1 MVFVHQDFKD
11 EIKNTMRPDLLEKF
25 RLKDIDDLPNET
37 IIQRLRDIYEEH
49 NSPVSTYRIV
59 SDSWHDSYVSTLLEQ
74 IKSIDDQFFWTDN
87 WLFRWTWLVDT
98 INNSFEAES
107 NEDELF
113 KPGKVVRVCSS
124 DKLRNLNLSWLRDY
138 IGKHYQVVG
147 YDSNCITDESIVIND
162 FPNSSYW
169 HSITRKKVY
178 VKDWFGNYYRGPQV
192 VFVPTSIKD
201 LEAFEKQKMLDQII
215 DQIRDSQKYEIEWLS
230 AEYQDKLRD
239 FFETSKK
246 LEEKLS
252 TDIKTQAERIMD
264 MQMHTKEILERNTQ
278 IANVTYVAKKE
289 LCVDTV
295 PLFHEAL
302 PIGRYNIKLDLNSRR
317 LKIYNID
324 IASTETYQHPHIQRN
339 GDCCLGEW
347 MNPLRESYSKWDYVT
362 LIGWIISYLEHLN
375 ERSVFIS
382 MDERQRDNYKKFKY
396 SIDKKTKK
404 PKEESIKW
412 EAPMTIVIDEAI
424 ATDQTLTYN
433 RTDWQR
439 IASSISGDTWVSLEL
454 EERIQQLEQAIEEH
468 NQTQEQADNT
478 F

>member
-59 SDSWHDSYVSTLLEQ
+59 SDSWHDSYVWNLLEQ

-113 KPGKVVRVCSS
+113 KPGKVVRVCSA

-162 FPNSSYW
+162 FPNTGYW
-169 HSITRKKVY
+169 HSIIRKKVY

-230 AEYQDKLRD
+230 VEYQDKLRD

-278 IANVTYVAKKE
+278 IANVTYVARKE
-289 LCVDTV
+289 LSVDTV

-396 SIDKKTKK
+396 SIDKKTNK
-404 PKEESIKW
+404 PKKEPKPETEVISLNENDLIDLSV
-412 EAPMTIVIDEAI
+412 PQPDMVLTIDPIIE
-424 ATDQTLTYN
+424 LT
-433 RTDWQR
+433 
-439 IASSISGDTWVSLEL
+439 
-454 EERIQQLEQAIEEH
+454 ERIEQLEQTSAIITDASEER
-468 NQTQEQADNT
+468 DNT

>member
-11 EIKNTMRPDLLEKF
+11 EIKNNMRPDLLEKF

-37 IIQRLRDIYEEH
+37 IIQRFRDIYEEN
-49 NSPVSTYRIV
+49 NSPISTYRIV
-59 SDSWHDSYVSTLLEQ
+59 SDSWHEWYVWTLLEQ

-113 KPGKVVRVCSS
+113 KPGKVVRVCSA
-124 DKLRNLNLSWLRDY
+124 DKLRNLNLTWLRDY

-169 HSITRKKVY
+169 HSIIRKKVY

-230 AEYQDKLRD
+230 AEYQNKLRD

-278 IANVTYVAKKE
+278 IANVTYVARKE
-289 LCVDTV
+289 LSVDTV

-317 LKIYNID
+317 LRIYNID

-396 SIDKKTKK
+396 SIDKKTNK
-404 PKEESIKW
+404 PKEEPKP
-412 EAPMTIVIDEAI
+412 ETEVISLNENDLI
-424 ATDQTLTYN
+424 DLSVPQPDVVLTTD
-433 RTDWQR
+433 
-439 IASSISGDTWVSLEL
+439 GWVSGYIDPITEL
-454 EERIQQLEQAIEEH
+454 TERIEQLEQTSAIIADASEER
-468 NQTQEQADNT
+468 DNT